1 MPKIALMDWN
11 LQVLVIFPYG
21 LPLGSCVWGPNQYPK
36 VVLIG
41 LLRLKLWEWN
51 IILIKTIE
59 KNNNLSTKSCHH
71 GLKSS
76 TLTNFFSCFWPLG
89 SCTFFS
95 LAYKSNLFHTLIYSL
110 QGIQCFTTSSIHA
123 RESNAL
129 NLNSCPRS

>member
-21 LPLGSCVWGPNQYPK
+21 LPLGSCVWGLNQYPK

-76 TLTNFFSCFWPLG
+76 TITNFFSWFMHF
-89 SCTFFS
+89 FFS
-95 LAYKSNLFHTLIYSL
+95 RLQVQFISYPYLLTSRNPMLYNIIYSR
-110 QGIQCFTTSSIHA
+110 QRIQCSKSK
-123 RESNAL
+123 L
-129 NLNSCPRS
+129 LP